1 MESHQP
7 YSQRNWKA
15 IGGCKDFF
23 SKSQHSHKQKKREK
37 RNKNPRDGTNLLSI
51 FCYWWLVGLFRKGKK
66 KELQP
71 EDIYDVLD
79 GLESN
84 QLGERL
90 ERGWTNELLFS
101 MDTSREPR
109 VTKAIWFAF
118 GASFVILTASLL
130 FVEALYICQGMVLYW
145 YVLSSVSQEYLLSL
159 SVSSALSIMLHHGWN
174 AIAMTVGT
182 QLRISCHSLLCKKLL
197 KLDAN
202 YNRVKDINEKMGQVT
217 EGLVLAELAMVK
229 APYILIGPF
238 YALFVLIVLWVY
250 FDRTAVVGVVTL
262 LAVLIPLL
270 VMSREL
276 AGRILSQCLPAKRER
291 LFLLEEAATGMFQI
305 KQRSLTEVV
314 QNKISSVRRKEGVAM
329 GYNAVLHTMVA
340 SIQAHGPNIMILLSV
355 TVYTLAQQTFS
366 EEDAF
371 LILCL
376 VQTLAN
382 PLCINLPMGFSLLT
396 KLTSTIQVL
405 QELLVMV
412 DCPEVGKYDSELPA
426 DLRISLAGATAECF
440 SNGPITLSKISFDVK
455 EGQILSVVGPWRAG
469 KTPLLYL
476 LQGEIDACSGTVGIR
491 GRTVFCPHTPWLL
504 PAASVRDN
512 VICGKHI
519 NDQRLK
525 LVLEVCG
532 LVRDIQELPKGDMTI
547 IGTDDG
553 VSLSLQQISKI
564 NLARTLYH
572 ECDIYLLDDPF
583 RWLGRQVSDRIFTR
597 CILRLLK
604 DKTVILVTDKH
615 RHIVKS
621 DQIIA
626 LKNGKVE
633 GYGKFEELVT
643 TIASLEESSDLT
655 SDDLD
660 TDNEDSDM
668 DEPSNTSTNNKL
680 NIVECS
686 YKYCRRYSYYP
697 QPQSPVMKTAST
709 VGTKGTGTPQDSQE
723 DVVVRPSLT
732 AVLRVVA
739 GSCSKVGLALTAIGL
754 LLAQGLLTTWDYCFI
769 VGLSNNS
776 SSMWDHWLKIPLN
789 EEDTPLPALWYLS
802 TGAVLT
808 GVAVNYNV
816 SLMLNRAA
824 NCIHDCLVKSFLHS
838 PITILDQQ
846 ILNKIFSCL
855 SQDVRVLDE
864 FLVPAFLNLSQHCL
878 LLIGCLGLVVM
889 AYQWF
894 IIPTLLL
901 VAFTFYLFSLCLPTT
916 KALEII
922 ETKLW
927 RPVEAYFQLSED
939 EIVTLRSL
947 KASDFYRRQF
957 AEHQDRHSSA
967 LFLLQSVTEALSLWL
982 SLACVAF
989 TTCITLVFYFMEE
1002 PRPVVALGT
1011 YSCLMVTNL
1020 LPFLVA
1026 DSTLASRLVE
1036 TVRHMVQACQLP
1048 EETSDSSQVGTINPV
1063 FSGDV
1068 DFPVVSEGWPYSG
1081 EIQAINLTLTNKP
1094 GTHATLENLNFVIKP
1109 RETVGI
1115 VGSGKSSLLAALLRL
1130 EEPSGGGCVLI
1141 DKVDTRDVSVKLL
1154 RSKISVIPRHPIFF
1168 AGVLRTNLDPH
1179 DQISDSALWEA
1190 IEKVGLLEAVSSLP
1204 FGLLTESRHWDK
1216 TFSAA
1221 QRQLLHLALAIIAA
1235 NRILIIDLTSRNTL
1249 PESDKSLVNLVRKL
1263 LPSSTVIIMSERLR
1277 LVMGTDRVLVL
1288 DSGKMAE
1295 YGHPYL
1301 ILQNK
1306 HSHLNKMIQDAGPL
1320 ELHNEL
1326 FDIAKQAYMSE
1337 HTAVIIRE
1345 ESIESVDT
1353 AIHI

>member
-1 MESHQP
+1 
-7 YSQRNWKA
+7 
-15 IGGCKDFF
+15 
-23 SKSQHSHKQKKREK
+23 
-37 RNKNPRDGTNLLSI
+37 
-51 FCYWWLVGLFRKGKK
+51 
-66 KELQP
+66 
-71 EDIYDVLD
+71 
-79 GLESN
+79 
-84 QLGERL
+84 
-90 ERGWTNELLFS
+90 
-101 MDTSREPR
+101 MD
-109 VTKAIWFAF
+109 
-118 GASFVILTASLL
+118 
-130 FVEALYICQGMVLYW
+130 C
-145 YVLSSVSQEYLLSL
+145 SVQ
-159 SVSSALSIMLHHGWN
+159 
-174 AIAMTVGT
+174 
-182 QLRISCHSLLCKKLL
+182 
-197 KLDAN
+197 
-202 YNRVKDINEKMGQVT
+202 
-217 EGLVLAELAMVK
+217 
-229 APYILIGPF
+229 
-238 YALFVLIVLWVY
+238 
-250 FDRTAVVGVVTL
+250 
-262 LAVLIPLL
+262 
-270 VMSREL
+270 
-276 AGRILSQCLPAKRER
+276 
-291 LFLLEEAATGMFQI
+291 
-305 KQRSLTEVV
+305 
-314 QNKISSVRRKEGVAM
+314 
-329 GYNAVLHTMVA
+329 
-340 SIQAHGPNIMILLSV
+340 
-355 TVYTLAQQTFS
+355 
-366 EEDAF
+366 
-371 LILCL
+371 
-376 VQTLAN
+376 
-382 PLCINLPMGFSLLT
+382 
-396 KLTSTIQVL
+396 
-405 QELLVMV
+405 
-412 DCPEVGKYDSELPA
+412 
-426 DLRISLAGATAECF
+426 
-440 SNGPITLSKISFDVK
+440 
-455 EGQILSVVGPWRAG
+455 
-469 KTPLLYL
+469 TPLLYL

-824 NCIHDCLVKSFLHS
+824 NCIHDCLERHITNRKCGDYWVQGQFDRSSLLREMTIGAWWGSFPKYERFLLASTRVCHPMPALTGEAGSELTS
-838 PITILDQQ
+838 PSFEEGIHENLKLGWTRWFFKNILTQGSEQGETSARHLRGDSHE
-846 ILNKIFSCL
+846 NKIFSCL

-989 TTCITLVFYFMEE
+989 TTCITLVFYFM
-1002 PRPVVALGT
+1002 G
-1011 YSCLMVTNL
+1011 
-1020 LPFLVA
+1020 
-1026 DSTLASRLVE
+1026 
-1036 TVRHMVQACQLP
+1036 
-1048 EETSDSSQVGTINPV
+1048 
-1063 FSGDV
+1063 
-1068 DFPVVSEGWPYSG
+1068 
-1081 EIQAINLTLTNKP
+1081 
-1094 GTHATLENLNFVIKP
+1094 
-1109 RETVGI
+1109 
-1115 VGSGKSSLLAALLRL
+1115 
-1130 EEPSGGGCVLI
+1130 
-1141 DKVDTRDVSVKLL
+1141 
-1154 RSKISVIPRHPIFF
+1154 
-1168 AGVLRTNLDPH
+1168 
-1179 DQISDSALWEA
+1179 
-1190 IEKVGLLEAVSSLP
+1190 
-1204 FGLLTESRHWDK
+1204 
-1216 TFSAA
+1216 
-1221 QRQLLHLALAIIAA
+1221 
-1235 NRILIIDLTSRNTL
+1235 
-1249 PESDKSLVNLVRKL
+1249 
-1263 LPSSTVIIMSERLR
+1263 
-1277 LVMGTDRVLVL
+1277 
-1288 DSGKMAE
+1288 
-1295 YGHPYL
+1295 
-1301 ILQNK
+1301 
-1306 HSHLNKMIQDAGPL
+1306 
-1320 ELHNEL
+1320 
-1326 FDIAKQAYMSE
+1326 
-1337 HTAVIIRE
+1337 
-1345 ESIESVDT
+1345 
-1353 AIHI
+1353 